1 MSLSNEEIRH
11 IAKLARLHIEE
22 DEIEDYREKIGSI
35 LEYVEKLQELNTDDV
50 PELQHAADVSNVFRS
65 DEIEGCGED
74 VKKRILDNFSN
85 REGDLLKVQAVFE
98 NRTE

>member
-11 IAKLARLHIEE
+11 IAKLARLHINEE
-22 DEIEDYREKIGSI
+22 EIEDYREKLGSI

-50 PELQHAADVSNVFRS
+50 PELQHAADVSNVLRE
-65 DEIEGCGED
+65 DEIQGCESA
-74 VKKRILDNFSN
+74 VRKRALDNFSN

-98 NRTE
+98 DRTE

>member
-22 DEIEDYREKIGSI
+22 EEIEDYREKLESI

-50 PELQHAADVSNVFRS
+50 PELQHAADVSNVFRD
-65 DEIEGCGED
+65 DEIGGCDSAIRE
-74 VKKRILDNFSN
+74 RIVDNFSN